1 MKKKSISLK
10 RNQHLVL
17 EELQWRVHPAIKMTL
32 PIKLAEFR
40 SGVKCLRDHRTWEE
54 AAEGSQVSM

>member
-1 MKKKSISLK
+1 MK

-32 PIKLAEFR
+32 PIKLAELR
-40 SGVKCLRDHRTWEE
+40 SVVKCLRDLRTWEQ
-54 AAEGSQVSM
+54 AAEGSQVSL